1 MVYEMFIFGKA
12 LTMVFETVI
21 IGFTALMVVYEMV
34 ILGFKTLMMAYIFLL
49 GFKTLMMGYKNVY
62 NSI

>member
-21 IGFTALMVVYEMV
+21 IGFTALMMAYQMIIV
-34 ILGFKTLMMAYIFLL
+34 GFKALMMAYVF
-49 GFKTLMMGYKNVY
+49 Y
-62 NSI
+62 